1 MGTLEAK
8 CEDLA
13 KLVNQIQPKLL
24 DLEACTRR
32 LNIKIVGIKQRSED
46 REAEGVYFQPHPRI
60 IG

>member
-13 KLVNQIQPKLL
+13 KLVKIQPKLL

-32 LNIKIVGIKQRSED
+32 LNIKIVGIKQCSED
-46 REAEGVYFQPHPRI
+46 RESERVYFQPHPRI